1 METRSNIAEEALLI
15 SEKIESFTKFGIS
28 LTAGAIL
35 LLANFLNNLM
45 SAPKFKDDSATI
57 NLVLYLMDAG
67 IGLLLGLFALLAKD
81 TIKREKWLK
90 TRGVTSTTDASRRL
104 KWVWVPVSLF
114 IFVAYLL
121 VSYRL
126 IFSR

>member
-104 KWVWVPVSLF
+104 IWVWVPVSLF
-114 IFVAYLL
+114 IFVAYIL

>member
-90 TRGVTSTTDASRRL
+90 TRGVTSTNDASRRL

-114 IFVAYLL
+114 IFVAYIL